1 MTKELQHRNSSTSI
15 WSIPVRSV
23 WTALA
28 VGTLFL
34 SAVTT
39 ARSQEEKA
47 PKPPTYTVLYTFTG
61 GADGAFPNERHACFR
76 RVPVDSDTGGAEGGI
91 YAGIGKGQCWAGY

>member
-61 GADGAFPNERHACFR
+61 GADHTAWRTRRSDLLAC
-76 RVPVDSDTGGAEGGI
+76 
-91 YAGIGKGQCWAGY
+91 Q